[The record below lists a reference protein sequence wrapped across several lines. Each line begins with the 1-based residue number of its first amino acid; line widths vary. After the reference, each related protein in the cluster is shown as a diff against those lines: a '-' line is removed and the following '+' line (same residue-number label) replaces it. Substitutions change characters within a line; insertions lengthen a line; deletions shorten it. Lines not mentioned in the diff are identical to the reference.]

1 MFAGAD
7 LATVVL
13 IVIGIIV
20 LLLAVDFLFA
30 GGAMSGGMAGMMG
43 GAMAGMSAGGWV
55 PLLLLAIIG
64 LLVYGFFLR

>member
-7 LATVVL
+7 LATIVL
-13 IVIGIIV
+13 IVIGV
-20 LLLAVDFLFA
+20 VMLLLLVDFVFA

-43 GAMAGMSAGGWV
+43 GAMAGMSAGAWV
-55 PLLLLAIIG
+55 LLLLLAIVG